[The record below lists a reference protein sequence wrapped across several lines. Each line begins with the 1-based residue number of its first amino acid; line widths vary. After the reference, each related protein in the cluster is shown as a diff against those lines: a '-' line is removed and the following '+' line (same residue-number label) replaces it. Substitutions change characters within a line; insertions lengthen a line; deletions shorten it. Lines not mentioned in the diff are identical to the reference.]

1 MRTKAE
7 ICKPRS
13 IKPPGTGEEAWIDSA
28 SSRWGWGCH
37 PAGIWILDFQPPE
50 TERQH
55 TSVAWATTQFV
66 AFFFFF
72 FKSSPSKWIH
82 PFICKYHENIS
93 AFWRDHLL
101 FYFLSLC
108 RSYFICGP
116 ELSYCM
122 LCHFPISVSNNSII
136 LSVTQAKNLVTLDV
150 FSLFPKLSSKLSA
163 QQLYPQNISR
173 IWGT

>member
-1 MRTKAE
+1 MNRFCLITLRMRVSPCWHLNLGLPASRNRETTHFCCLSHHP
-7 ICKPRS
+7 IC
-13 IKPPGTGEEAWIDSA
+13 G
-28 SSRWGWGCH
+28 
-37 PAGIWILDFQPPE
+37 
-50 TERQH
+50 
-55 TSVAWATTQFV
+55 
-66 AFFFFF
+66 FFFFF